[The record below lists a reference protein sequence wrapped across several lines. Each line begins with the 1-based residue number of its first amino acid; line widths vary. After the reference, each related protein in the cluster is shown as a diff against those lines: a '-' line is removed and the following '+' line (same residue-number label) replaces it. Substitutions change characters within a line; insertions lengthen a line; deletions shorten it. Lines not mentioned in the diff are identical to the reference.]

1 MMNYKE
7 AEILVIEALKEG
19 LDSSSDEQRKTAI
32 NNADENTRLF
42 GGGGLLDSM
51 GVVILLSDLEDKL
64 DDEYDVII
72 SLASDSTMSKTRSP
86 FRNIKSLANYIVASV
101 QEVKG

>member
-1 MMNYKE
+1 MKYKE

-19 LDSSSDEQRKTAI
+19 LDSSSDEARVVAI
-32 NNADENTRLF
+32 NKADENTRLF

-64 DDEYDVII
+64 DDEYDVIL
-72 SLASDSTMSKTRSP
+72 SLASDSTMSKARSP
-86 FRNIKSLANYIVASV
+86 FRNVKSLAKYIIAAVEEE
-101 QEVKG
+101 QK

>member
-1 MMNYKE
+1 MKYKE

-19 LDSSSDEQRKTAI
+19 LDSSSDEARVVAI
-32 NNADENTRLF
+32 NKADENTRLF

-64 DDEYDVII
+64 EDDYDVMI
-72 SLASDSTMSKTRSP
+72 SLASESAMSKTRSP
-86 FRNIKSLANYIVASV
+86 FRNIKFLANFIVTSV
-101 QEVKG
+101 EEAKE

>member
-1 MMNYKE
+1 
-7 AEILVIEALKEG
+7 
-19 LDSSSDEQRKTAI
+19 
-32 NNADENTRLF
+32 
-42 GGGGLLDSM
+42 M

-64 DDEYDVII
+64 DDEFDIMI

-101 QEVKG
+101 EEAKE

>member
-1 MMNYKE
+1 MKYKE

-19 LDSSSDEQRKTAI
+19 LDSSSDEARVVAI
-32 NNADENTRLF
+32 NKADENTRLF
-42 GGGGLLDSM
+42 GEGGLLDSM

-64 DDEYDVII
+64 DDEYDVIL

-86 FRNIKSLANYIVASV
+86 FRNVKSLAKYIIAAVEEE
-101 QEVKG
+101 QK

>member
-1 MMNYKE
+1 MKYKE
-7 AEILVIEALKEG
+7 AEILVLEALKEG
-19 LDSSSDEQRKTAI
+19 LDSLSDDARKTAI

-42 GGGGLLDSM
+42 GGEGLLDSM

-64 DDEYDVII
+64 DEEYDVIL

-86 FRNIKSLANYIVASV
+86 FRNVKSLAKYIIAAVEEE
-101 QEVKG
+101 QT

>member
-1 MMNYKE
+1 MKYKE

-19 LDSSSDEQRKTAI
+19 LDSSSDEARVVAI
-32 NNADENTRLF
+32 NKADENTRLF

-64 DDEYDVII
+64 DDEYDVIL

-86 FRNIKSLANYIVASV
+86 FRNVKSLAKYIIAAVEEE
-101 QEVKG
+101 QK

>member
-1 MMNYKE
+1 MKYKE

-19 LDSSSDEQRKTAI
+19 LDSSSDEARVVAI
-32 NNADENTRLF
+32 NKADENTRLF

-64 DDEYDVII
+64 DDEYDVML

-86 FRNIKSLANYIVASV
+86 FRNVKSLAKYIIAAVEEE
-101 QEVKG
+101 QK

>member
-1 MMNYKE
+1 MKYKE

-19 LDSSSDEQRKTAI
+19 LDSSSDEARVVAI
-32 NNADENTRLF
+32 NKADENTRLF

-64 DDEYDVII
+64 DDEYDVIL

-86 FRNIKSLANYIVASV
+86 FRNVKSLAKYIIAAVEDE
-101 QEVKG
+101 QK

>member
-1 MMNYKE
+1 MKYKE

-19 LDSSSDEQRKTAI
+19 LDSSSDEARAEAI
-32 NNADENTRLF
+32 NKADENTRLF

-64 DDEYDVII
+64 EDEYDVMI
-72 SLASDSTMSKTRSP
+72 SLASDSAMSKTRSP
-86 FRNIKSLANYIVASV
+86 FRNIKSLANFIVTSV
-101 QEVKG
+101 EEAKE

>member
-1 MMNYKE
+1 MKYEE
-7 AEILVIEALKEG
+7 AEILIIESLKEG
-19 LDSSSDEQRKTAI
+19 LDSSSDKELIMAI
-32 NNADENTRLF
+32 NKANENTRLF
-42 GGGGLLDSM
+42 GGKGLLDSM

-64 DDEYDVII
+64 DDEFDIMI

-101 QEVKG
+101 EEAKE

>member
-1 MMNYKE
+1 VKYKE

-19 LDSSSDEQRKTAI
+19 LDSSSDEARVVAI
-32 NNADENTRLF
+32 NKADENTRLF

-64 DDEYDVII
+64 DDEYDVIL

-86 FRNIKSLANYIVASV
+86 FRNVKSLAKYIIAAVEEE
-101 QEVKG
+101 QK